1 MLAAAG
7 TGRRRRSKGCLG
19 KHVHWFL
26 QKAWI
31 DTSKHWEKV
40 ARAGTYAGIWEKMSR
55 GAEACKWWAAHAP
68 GHGVTFLAWKKS
80 NINCSWLDVTLEMSE
95 AKFCQRCVLG
105 NLKWYFMNACERNFA
120 QLQFSALWRTV
131 VPVLPEGTR
140 ENLLLTLV
148 RFNLPGGREFTRLVP
163 QVHAVSVAVGAQNP
177 SIRGCCPEDSA
188 WESLADFSMRKGQ
201 GVIDSWAYTR
211 FSWLLLCVAGTSYQ
225 RICTVCWKKS
235 QP

>member
-1 MLAAAG
+1 MLTAAG

-31 DTSKHWEKV
+31 DTSTERKWLGQAHMQVSGRKRAEGLRH
-40 ARAGTYAGIWEKMSR
+40 ANDGLHMHRAGGTF
-55 GAEACKWWAAHAP
+55 
-68 GHGVTFLAWKKS
+68 FLAWKKS
-80 NINCSWLDVTLEMSE
+80 NINCSWLDVTLETSE

-140 ENLLLTLV
+140 ENFLLTV
-148 RFNLPGGREFTRLVP
+148 VSFNLPGGREFTWLVP

-177 SIRGCCPEDSA
+177 SICGCCPEDSA
-188 WESLADFSMRKGQ
+188 WEALADFSMRKGQ